1 MWKTRAFHCF
11 NLISNHLRNLLQ
23 ISKCPNYAVFGVFF
37 CLKTVVT
44 YSFLKN
50 ISSLLLCILL
60 KIQLLQP
67 SIHRLFAYFQ
77 PLHFAERT
85 CGSAAIG
92 VNMKCGASSERK
104 CRRKSKAHTRTADEC
119 LKLCQQQPLC
129 FYWVPKTISTL
140 SQHTPPLGVGPM
152 DLHVYRERITW
163 GCNWNSRGP
172 LCQWLLWRNLV
183 VW

>member
-1 MWKTRAFHCF
+1 MWKTRAFHWF
-11 NLISNHLRNLLQ
+11 NLNSNHVRNLSQ
-23 ISKCPNYAVFGVFF
+23 ITHFWHNFLPQNCSYVFF
-37 CLKTVVT
+37 LT
-44 YSFLKN
+44 N

-104 CRRKSKAHTRTADEC
+104 CRRKSKGHTRTADEC